1 MKVKIKYSYA
11 YLKIPIPYRFDPGQ
25 RHLPEPKQLYRLFRL
40 FLLDPVRHGMLNHKS
55 TRSARL
61 FWLGAL
67 LGAAVFLLVYGL
79 APLDVAN
86 DAFCR
91 GGYIEK
97 DIQQHYAGWLF
108 YRSSA
113 PGWPLGVTQAINAPQ
128 GVSVAYTD
136 SIPLLAVLC
145 RPLAAALGGTFQY
158 FGWFTLVCFA
168 LQGGFAA
175 LLCGLFAEGL
185 AAPLAGSLVFAASP
199 ILLER
204 AFRHTSLG
212 AQWLVLAALYCYF
225 VCRRQSRFASRGL
238 FVINILAVG
247 IHPYFL
253 PMTYAV
259 TLALLLEYAVRQRQ
273 WLRPALFLGGNML
286 CTAALGWALGLLYGT
301 ATSGGQALYGY
312 FAMNLNA
319 LWNPAGVNGVLYSR
333 LLPAQNQVGGNYDAF
348 AYLGLGVLA
357 ALPVV
362 VVSARRHILPAVR
375 RHWALCAVCAVLTA
389 FAVSNVITA
398 NGVTLAT
405 LPLPASFIKLFSVF
419 RSGGRLFW
427 PVYYLLTLAAF
438 AGLARLPRG
447 AVWVA
452 LFAAVQLWDVSPA
465 LFQRHDAMQ
474 AAQVTDAFPSELDS
488 DFWQSAAQY
497 RHIESVQGMQADS
510 LHLALWA
517 ADNGMTTNDPF
528 AARYDETALAAERQ
542 TALDALDAGTPQ
554 SDTLYLFEDE
564 GAFLQAVEP
573 VKALAWCGRVT
584 SADGSAIWYVI
595 APGLQGRQTFDAL
608 CTPYDEDYPLRLA
621 DYTDALWNRGVL
633 DETKQ
638 TVCFKDSPFARAKL
652 DGASLLCAGGQE
664 YPILKV
670 DDHDAG
676 WLMVTLDIE
685 DATVLWDQELTTK

>member
-1 MKVKIKYSYA
+1 
-11 YLKIPIPYRFDPGQ
+11 
-25 RHLPEPKQLYRLFRL
+25 
-40 FLLDPVRHGMLNHKS
+40 MLNHKS

-113 PGWPLGVTQAINAPQ
+113 LGWPLGVTQAVNAPQ

-362 VVSARRHILPAVR
+362 VVSARRHILGAVR
-375 RHWALCAVCAVLTA
+375 RHWTLCAVCAVLTA

-465 LFQRHDAMQ
+465 LCQRHDAMQ

-584 SADGSAIWYVI
+584 SADGSASWYVI
-595 APGLQGRQTFDAL
+595 APGLQGQTFDAL

-652 DGASLLCAGGQE
+652 DGAAMLCAGGQE

>member
-1 MKVKIKYSYA
+1 
-11 YLKIPIPYRFDPGQ
+11 
-25 RHLPEPKQLYRLFRL
+25 
-40 FLLDPVRHGMLNHKS
+40 MLNHKS

-113 PGWPLGVTQAINAPQ
+113 LGWPLGVTQAINAPQ

-259 TLALLLEYAVRQRQ
+259 TLALLLEYTVRQRQ

-319 LWNPAGVNGVLYSR
+319 LWNPVGVNGVLYSR
-333 LLPAQNQVGGNYDAF
+333 LLPAQNQIDGNYDAF

-357 ALPVV
+357 TLPITLTA
-362 VVSARRHILPAVR
+362 ARRRILAAVR
-375 RHWALCAVCAVLTA
+375 RHWALCLVCCVLTG

-398 NGVTLAT
+398 NGATLAV
-405 LPLPASFIKLFSVF
+405 LHQAVFCFSLRRAAVLACVRPADA
-419 RSGGRLFW
+419 GRLCRADT
-427 PVYYLLTLAAF
+427 PAPCCRLGRT
-438 AGLARLPRG
+438 AGCR
-447 AVWVA
+447 
-452 LFAAVQLWDVSPA
+452 AAVGHQP
-465 LFQRHDAMQ
+465 R
-474 AAQVTDAFPSELDS
+474 TDC
-488 DFWQSAAQY
+488 
-497 RHIESVQGMQADS
+497 
-510 LHLALWA
+510 
-517 ADNGMTTNDPF
+517 
-528 AARYDETALAAERQ
+528 TA
-542 TALDALDAGTPQ
+542 
-554 SDTLYLFEDE
+554 
-564 GAFLQAVEP
+564 
-573 VKALAWCGRVT
+573 
-584 SADGSAIWYVI
+584 
-595 APGLQGRQTFDAL
+595 
-608 CTPYDEDYPLRLA
+608 
-621 DYTDALWNRGVL
+621 
-633 DETKQ
+633 
-638 TVCFKDSPFARAKL
+638 
-652 DGASLLCAGGQE
+652 
-664 YPILKV
+664 
-670 DDHDAG
+670 
-676 WLMVTLDIE
+676 
-685 DATVLWDQELTTK
+685 

>member
-1 MKVKIKYSYA
+1 
-11 YLKIPIPYRFDPGQ
+11 
-25 RHLPEPKQLYRLFRL
+25 
-40 FLLDPVRHGMLNHKS
+40 MLNHKS

-91 GGYIEK
+91 GGYMEK

-259 TLALLLEYAVRQRQ
+259 TLALLLAYAVKQRQ

-362 VVSARRHILPAVR
+362 VVSARRHILGAVR

-447 AVWVA
+447 AVWVT

-554 SDTLYLFEDE
+554 NDTLYLFEDE
-564 GAFLQAVEP
+564 GAFCRP
-573 VKALAWCGRVT
+573 
-584 SADGSAIWYVI
+584 
-595 APGLQGRQTFDAL
+595 
-608 CTPYDEDYPLRLA
+608 
-621 DYTDALWNRGVL
+621 WNR
-633 DETKQ
+633 
-638 TVCFKDSPFARAKL
+638 SRRWP
-652 DGASLLCAGGQE
+652 GAGA
-664 YPILKV
+664 
-670 DDHDAG
+670 
-676 WLMVTLDIE
+676 
-685 DATVLWDQELTTK
+685 

>member
-1 MKVKIKYSYA
+1 MKGLLCKDWAILVNSYKKNFLIMVVL
-11 YLKIPIPYRFDPGQ
+11 YLGMAVCLHMDYLCYALVAVCGVYASSTMNFDDFAHWDTYARTLPVTPGQ
-25 RHLPEPKQLYRLFRL
+25 VVGCKY
-40 FLLDPVRHGMLNHKS
+40 
-55 TRSARL
+55 
-61 FWLGAL
+61 L
-67 LGAAVFLLVYGL
+67 LGLLFTLFGSVCAAVGIFLTG
-79 APLDVAN
+79 
-86 DAFCR
+86 
-91 GGYIEK
+91 
-97 DIQQHYAGWLF
+97 Q
-108 YRSSA
+108 
-113 PGWPLGVTQAINAPQ
+113 
-128 GVSVAYTD
+128 YTD
-136 SIPLLAVLC
+136 VLEAAFSILLI
-145 RPLAAALGGTFQY
+145 AAFS
-158 FGWFTLVCFA
+158 
-168 LQGGFAA
+168 
-175 LLCGLFAEGL
+175 LLLFA
-185 AAPLAGSLVFAASP
+185 V
-199 ILLER
+199 
-204 AFRHTSLG
+204 
-212 AQWLVLAALYCYF
+212 
-225 VCRRQSRFASRGL
+225 
-238 FVINILAVG
+238 NMLAVG

-259 TLALLLEYAVRQRQ
+259 TLALLLEYAVKQRQ
-273 WLRPALFLGGNML
+273 WLRPALLWGGNML

-362 VVSARRHILPAVR
+362 VVSARRHILGAVR

-465 LFQRHDAMQ
+465 LCQRHDAMQ

-584 SADGSAIWYVI
+584 SADGSASWYVI
-595 APGLQGRQTFDAL
+595 APGLQGQTFDAL
-608 CTPYDEDYPLRLA
+608 CTLYDEDYPLRLA
-621 DYTDALWNRGVL
+621 EYTDALWNRGVL

-652 DGASLLCAGGQE
+652 DGSSLLCAGGQE

>member
-1 MKVKIKYSYA
+1 MADLAK
-11 YLKIPIPYRFDPGQ
+11 G
-25 RHLPEPKQLYRLFRL
+25 RHTATQF
-40 FLLDPVRHGMLNHKS
+40 
-55 TRSARL
+55 A
-61 FWLGAL
+61 
-67 LGAAVFLLVYGL
+67 LGAALGVLVFLAVYGVS
-79 APLDVAN
+79 PLDVAN

-108 YRSSA
+108 YRENA
-113 PGWPLGVTQAINAPQ
+113 IGFPFCVTKAVNAPA

-136 SIPLLAVLC
+136 SIPLLAALL
-145 RPLAAALGGTFQY
+145 RPVANALGGTFQY
-158 FGWFTLVCFA
+158 FGWFTLTSFA
-168 LQGGFAA
+168 LQGGFGA
-175 LLCGLFAEGL
+175 LLCGLFCESVPAC
-185 AAPLAGSLVFAASP
+185 AAGSLLFSASP
-199 ILLER
+199 ILIER

-212 AQWLVLAALYCYF
+212 AQWLVLATLYRYF
-225 VCRRQSRFASRGL
+225 CGRRQGRYRLPLLFA
-238 FVINILAVG
+238 VNVLAVG

-259 TLALLLEYAVRQRQ
+259 TLALLLEYAVTHKR
-273 WLRPALFLGGNML
+273 WAGPAVFLGCDL
-286 CTAALGWALGLLYGT
+286 ACTAVLGWALGLLYGT

-362 VVSARRHILPAVR
+362 VVTARRHILPAVR

-438 AGLARLPRG
+438 AGLTRLPRG

-542 TALDALDAGTPQ
+542 TSLDALDAGTPQ

-573 VKALAWCGRVT
+573 VKALTWCGRVT
-584 SADGSAIWYVI
+584 SADGSASWYVI
-595 APGLQGRQTFDAL
+595 APGLQEQTFDAL
-608 CTPYDEDYPLRLA
+608 CTPYDERYPLRLA

-685 DATVLWDQELTTK
+685 DATVLWDQELTTQ

>member
-1 MKVKIKYSYA
+1 MADLAK
-11 YLKIPIPYRFDPGQ
+11 G
-25 RHLPEPKQLYRLFRL
+25 RHTATQF
-40 FLLDPVRHGMLNHKS
+40 
-55 TRSARL
+55 A
-61 FWLGAL
+61 
-67 LGAAVFLLVYGL
+67 LGAALGVLVFLAVYGVS
-79 APLDVAN
+79 PLDVAN

-108 YRSSA
+108 YRENA
-113 PGWPLGVTQAINAPQ
+113 MGFPFCVTKAVNAPA

-136 SIPLLAVLC
+136 SIPLLAALL
-145 RPLAAALGGTFQY
+145 RPVANVLGGTFQY
-158 FGWFTLVCFA
+158 FGWFTLTSFA
-168 LQGGFAA
+168 LQGGFGA
-175 LLCGLFAEGL
+175 LLCGLFCESVPAW
-185 AAPLAGSLVFAASP
+185 AAGSLLFSASP
-199 ILLER
+199 ILIER

-225 VCRRQSRFASRGL
+225 CGRRQGRYRLPLLFA
-238 FVINILAVG
+238 VNVLAVG

-259 TLALLLEYAVRQRQ
+259 TLALLLEYAVTHKR
-273 WLRPALFLGGNML
+273 WAGPAVFLGCDL
-286 CTAALGWALGLLYGT
+286 ACTAVLGWALGLLYGT

-319 LWNPAGVNGVLYSR
+319 LWNPVGVNGVLYSR

-357 ALPVV
+357 ALPVALV
-362 VVSARRHILPAVR
+362 LARRRLAGYLR
-375 RHWALCAVCAVLTA
+375 RHWALCLCCVVLTA

-427 PVYYLLTLAAF
+427 PVYYLLVLAAF
-438 AGLARLPRG
+438 TGLARLPQA

-452 LFAAVQLWDVSPA
+452 MFAMVQLWDVSPA
-465 LFQRHDAMQ
+465 LIQRHDAMRN
-474 AAQVTDAFPSELDS
+474 AQTVDAFPTEMQSS
-488 DFWQSAAQY
+488 FWQTASGRYA
-497 RHIESVQGMQADS
+497 HLESVEGMQADS

-517 ADNGMTTNDPF
+517 ADNDMTTNDPF

-542 TALDALDAGTPQ
+542 TALDALVNGDLQ
-554 SDTLYLFEDE
+554 NDTLYLFATE

-573 VKALAWCGRVT
+573 VKDAAWCGWVT
-584 SADGSAIWYVI
+584 STDGTASWYVI
-595 APGLQGRQTFDAL
+595 APGLQGKTFDAL
-608 CTPYDEDYPLRLA
+608 CTPYDENYPLRLA

-633 DETKQ
+633 DSTKK
-638 TVCFKDSPFARAKL
+638 TVCFMDSPFARAKL
-652 DGASLLCAGGQE
+652 DGAAYLCAGGRE
-664 YPILKV
+664 YPILAV

-676 WLMVTLDIE
+676 WLMVTLEID
-685 DATVLWDQELTTK
+685 DATILWDEELTTK

>member
-1 MKVKIKYSYA
+1 
-11 YLKIPIPYRFDPGQ
+11 
-25 RHLPEPKQLYRLFRL
+25 
-40 FLLDPVRHGMLNHKS
+40 MLNHKS

-113 PGWPLGVTQAINAPQ
+113 LGWPLGVTQAVNAPQ

-259 TLALLLEYAVRQRQ
+259 TLALLLEYAVKQRQ

-362 VVSARRHILPAVR
+362 VVSARRHILGAVR
-375 RHWALCAVCAVLTA
+375 RHRALGLSLRRAAV
-389 FAVSNVITA
+389 
-398 NGVTLAT
+398 
-405 LPLPASFIKLFSVF
+405 
-419 RSGGRLFW
+419 
-427 PVYYLLTLAAF
+427 
-438 AGLARLPRG
+438 LARLLPADAGSVRRAGASAPRG
-447 AVWVA
+447 RLGHTVCRRATVGCKPGAFPAARRHADRAGHGRVPVRAGQRFLAERGTVPPHRIRAGHAGRQLALSAVGCR
-452 LFAAVQLWDVSPA
+452 
-465 LFQRHDAMQ
+465 QRHD
-474 AAQVTDAFPSELDS
+474 DE
-488 DFWQSAAQY
+488 
-497 RHIESVQGMQADS
+497 RSVRRPLRRGCSCRRAPDRAGCS
-510 LHLALWA
+510 GRGH
-517 ADNGMTTNDPF
+517 
-528 AARYDETALAAERQ
+528 AAE
-542 TALDALDAGTPQ
+542 
-554 SDTLYLFEDE
+554 
-564 GAFLQAVEP
+564 
-573 VKALAWCGRVT
+573 
-584 SADGSAIWYVI
+584 
-595 APGLQGRQTFDAL
+595 
-608 CTPYDEDYPLRLA
+608 
-621 DYTDALWNRGVL
+621 
-633 DETKQ
+633 
-638 TVCFKDSPFARAKL
+638 
-652 DGASLLCAGGQE
+652 
-664 YPILKV
+664 
-670 DDHDAG
+670 
-676 WLMVTLDIE
+676 
-685 DATVLWDQELTTK
+685 